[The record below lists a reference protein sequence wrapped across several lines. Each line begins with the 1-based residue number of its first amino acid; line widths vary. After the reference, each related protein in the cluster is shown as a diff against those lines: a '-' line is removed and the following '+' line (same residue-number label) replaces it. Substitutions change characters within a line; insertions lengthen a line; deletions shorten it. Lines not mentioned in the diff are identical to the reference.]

1 MTSPLPA
8 LLAPLIFA
16 APQDVSGQD
25 SLEALSKVERVTPVV
40 LIARAVRPAVV
51 YIETESTQRVRS
63 LWGVQDRVYSGS
75 GSGVVIHP
83 DGYIVTN
90 FHVVKGAR
98 SITVSFARDPRT
110 YTAELVSSV
119 QAEDLALLKIAS
131 PNDAEGQPMRTF
143 HTVRMGTSADLM
155 EGERVVAIGNPH
167 GQTHTVST
175 GIISGLHRNVPVAD
189 QDLHFKDLI
198 QTDASINFGNSGGP
212 LLNIRGELIGINSAM
227 NSAAE
232 NIGFAIPVD
241 RMREILTDV
250 LFPEA
255 RKSWLGFNLEDGTPL
270 RIAHV
275 WPGSPADVAGICAG
289 DILQKLGER
298 KVESQEDFLHASLEL
313 IPGEVVPVQ
322 VSKPDGDQN
331 TLPILAWDRYDGTLF
346 ERMGLTVRE
355 AQVNSRIWVLVQ
367 EVIPDGP
374 AEHVGIRA
382 GDLIPAVETV
392 IDGMRYPVWIR
403 SRGTL
408 VQLISGL
415 EPGHIL
421 KLDVYRDDDKNRKL
435 SRDELYEGTLTLR

>member
-1 MTSPLPA
+1 MTSPLLA
-8 LLAPLIFA
+8 LFAPLALA
-16 APQDVSGQD
+16 ALQDAPGD
-25 SLEALSKVERVTPVV
+25 DPREALAKVERVTPVV

-63 LWGVQDRVYSGS
+63 WWGVQDRVYAGS

-98 SITVSFARDPRT
+98 RITVSFANDPRS

-131 PNDAEGQPMRTF
+131 PKDAEGQPLRTF
-143 HTVRMGTSADLM
+143 PTVRLGTSADLM

-189 QDLHFKDLI
+189 QNLHFKDLI

-212 LLNIRGELIGINSAM
+212 LLNIRGELIGINSAL
-227 NSAAE
+227 NSAAQ

-255 RKSWLGFNLEDGTPL
+255 RKSWLGFDLGEGLPL
-270 RIAHV
+270 RVVHV
-275 WPGSPADVAGICAG
+275 WPGSPADVAGICVG
-289 DILQKLGER
+289 DILQKLGKR

-313 IPGEVVPVQ
+313 IPGEMVPVQ
-322 VSKPDGDQN
+322 VAKPDGEEN
-331 TLPILAWDRYDGTLF
+331 TLSLLAWDRYDGTLL

-355 AQVNSRIWVLVQ
+355 AQVNSRTWVLVQ
-367 EVIPDGP
+367 EVIPGGP
-374 AEHVGIRA
+374 ADDVGIRT

-392 IDGMRYPVWIR
+392 INGMRYPVWIR

-408 VQLISGL
+408 VQLISDL
-415 EPGHIL
+415 EPGHVL
-421 KLDVYRDDDKNRKL
+421 KLDVYRDDDKDRKL
-435 SRDELYEGTLTLR
+435 TRDELYVGSLTLR